1 MNKQTSQPA
10 TSPTEA
16 GGVNMT
22 MIIHIAVEL
31 LVTAGLAFWIYS
43 RTNKLQEEIKD
54 LKETINKYE
63 EVITKQG
70 EFITRHENALAQIFN
85 MLNPGNQH
93 GHQPPPMKNKQP
105 QPPRGNQPSPQF
117 HKGNPPQQFHRGSQK
132 PPKLNVKRPKVE
144 EVYEEEDEGEQT
156 EDEENVTQLDDLLA
170 EELQDLRNGSQHD
183 GSDSTIVKEK
193 KKIKKT

>member
-10 TSPTEA
+10 ISSPTEA

-43 RTNKLQEEIKD
+43 KTNKLQEEIKD

-63 EVITKQG
+63 EVMMRQG
-70 EFITRHENALAQIFN
+70 EFITRHENALTQIFN
-85 MLNPGNQH
+85 VLNPGNQH
-93 GHQPPPMKNKQP
+93 GNQPPPMKNKQP
-105 QPPRGNQPSPQF
+105 QPTRGNQPPQF
-117 HKGNPPQQFHRGSQK
+117 QKGKPPQQFHRGSQK
-132 PPKLNVKRPKVE
+132 PPKPNIKQPKVE
-144 EVYEEEDEGEQT
+144 EVYEEDEGEQT
-156 EDEENVTQLDDLLA
+156 EDEGNVTQLDDLLA
-170 EELQDLRNGSQHD
+170 EELQDLRNGSQYD
-183 GSDSTIVKEK
+183 ESDSTIVKEK